1 MKLTVHYT
9 FKNEN
14 KTRFSIATTIKVLD
28 KDFAISADM
37 VVVLRIV
44 VVAV

>member
-14 KTRFSIATTIKVLD
+14 KTFSIAAAIKVLD

-37 VVVLRIV
+37 VVALRIV